1 MNNSKI
7 VFDIEADG
15 LHPNNVWCIVAK
27 ELDGKIH
34 TFDNTQI
41 DEGIKFL
48 QEADTLIG
56 HNIIGYDIPV
66 LEKLYDVKF
75 NCKVED
81 TLVMSRLF
89 NPVRENGHALKAWG
103 WRVGMLKQEQPEDFD
118 SYTPEMLEYCIQD
131 VKLNE
136 AVYKY
141 LIKEGNLFSQKSID
155 LEHQVASII
164 KDQEK
169 TGFFF
174 NTQKAMELLAELKTK
189 QLEVE
194 DEVHNTFTP
203 KLVDDKLVTPYV
215 KKDGELS
222 KRGLTDAEYHK
233 CKMSNNFEPFMR
245 QKLVDFNLGSRK
257 QIGEYLIDFGWKPV
271 KFTPTG
277 QPIVDE
283 GTLKKIEHIRE
294 AKLIADFLLYQ
305 KRIAQV
311 TSWIDELKD
320 DRVHGSVIP
329 NGTITG
335 RMTHRNPNMAQ
346 VPNAGS
352 PYGKECRSCWTV
364 PQGYK
369 LVGIDASSLELRMLA
384 HYMDDSDYIEEVING
399 DIHTTN
405 QNLAGLK
412 TRDQAKTFIYAL
424 VYGAGDAKIGSVAGG
439 GIKKGKE
446 LKQTFFKNLPS
457 LKDLKEKVQKA
468 SNRGFLK
475 GLDGRKI
482 YVRSQHAALNTLLQG
497 GGAIVMKKAMC
508 ILQEL
513 INLNTL
519 DAKFVANIHDEWQI
533 QVKESQADFVGR
545 LGVEAIE
552 KASEYFNMRCPLTG
566 EYKIGDN
573 WYETH

>member
-136 AVYKY
+136 AVYKF

-155 LEHQVASII
+155 LEHQVANII

-194 DEVHNTFTP
+194 DEVHNTFKP

-222 KRGLTDAEYHK
+222 KRGLTDEEYDNCIK
-233 CKMSNNFEPFMR
+233 TQNVEPFMR

-364 PQGYK
+364 PKGYK

-405 QNLAGLK
+405 QKLAGLK

-545 LGVEAIE
+545 LGVESIE

-566 EYKIGDN
+566 EYKIGEN

>member
-41 DEGIKFL
+41 HEGIKFL

-75 NCKVED
+75 NCKIED

-136 AVYKY
+136 AVYKF
-141 LIKEGNLFSQKSID
+141 LIKEGNLFSDKSID
-155 LEHQVASII
+155 LEHQVAHII
-164 KDQEK
+164 KDQERN
-169 TGFFF
+169 GFFF
-174 NTQKAMELLAELKTK
+174 NTQKAMELLAELKTR

-194 DEVHNTFTP
+194 DEVHNTFKP

-222 KRGLTDAEYHK
+222 KRGLTDEEYDRCIK
-233 CKMSNNFEPFMR
+233 TQNVEPFMR

-364 PQGYK
+364 PEGYK

-384 HYMDDSDYIEEVING
+384 HYMDDPDYIEEVING

-508 ILQEL
+508 ILQDL

-545 LGVEAIE
+545 LGVQAIE